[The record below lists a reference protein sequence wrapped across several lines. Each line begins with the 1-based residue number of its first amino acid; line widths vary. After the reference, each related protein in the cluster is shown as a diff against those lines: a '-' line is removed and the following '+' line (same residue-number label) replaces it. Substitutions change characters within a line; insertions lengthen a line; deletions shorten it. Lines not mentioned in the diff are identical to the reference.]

1 MNTYRVKYIPRNEVK
16 KHRSK
21 SDLWII
27 IENTVYDVSGYRDH
41 PGGKEIFMPFAGN
54 YHLFVNIR
62 KHCLVR
68 DYESACSDLY
78 KSIIMLIRIL
88 LGKDASA
95 AFSKFSHGQYA
106 LLEMQKYML
115 GPLVDVDAKPVL
127 STSAH
132 ENTLSSLDPPSISL
146 RSIWSRLAL
155 PLAIIAV
162 VGAIK
167 RVTGID

>member
-1 MNTYRVKYIPRNEVK
+1 
-16 KHRSK
+16 
-21 SDLWII
+21 LWII
-27 IENTVYDVSGYRDH
+27 IDNSVYDVSGYKDH
-41 PGGKEIFMPFAGN
+41 PGGKEIFLPFA
-54 YHLFVNIR
+54 
-62 KHCLVR
+62 
-68 DYESACSDLY
+68 
-78 KSIIMLIRIL
+78 
-88 LGKDASA
+88 GKDASA

-115 GPLVDVDAKPVL
+115 GPLVEADAKPSPFS

>member
-1 MNTYRVKYIPRNEVK
+1 MFSSKLVIARSAYIHNL
-16 KHRSK
+16 S
-21 SDLWII
+21 
-27 IENTVYDVSGYRDH
+27 
-41 PGGKEIFMPFAGN
+41 
-54 YHLFVNIR
+54 
-62 KHCLVR
+62 
-68 DYESACSDLY
+68 
-78 KSIIMLIRIL
+78 LISML
-88 LGKDASA
+88 LGNDASV

-115 GPLVDVDAKPVL
+115 GPLVDGEPKPAAFGSASGREGHL
-127 STSAH
+127 SI
-132 ENTLSSLDPPSISL
+132 DPPSISL